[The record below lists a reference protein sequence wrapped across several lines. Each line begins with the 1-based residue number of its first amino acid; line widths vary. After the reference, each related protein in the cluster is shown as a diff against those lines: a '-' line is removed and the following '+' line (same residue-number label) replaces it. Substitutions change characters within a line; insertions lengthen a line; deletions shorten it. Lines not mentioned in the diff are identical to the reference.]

1 MLGAKQNLEVTRELN
16 AKKKLRS
23 ESKNRIKELD
33 LFFWCIYKNNVSK
46 KISDG
51 RFEIMSANYENEQA
65 ELKQIIEKL
74 SAKIFET
81 KEQSDPME
89 RFILNVHKYFDL

>member
-1 MLGAKQNLEVTRELN
+1 
-16 AKKKLRS
+16 
-23 ESKNRIKELD
+23 
-33 LFFWCIYKNNVSK
+33 
-46 KISDG
+46 
-51 RFEIMSANYENEQA
+51 MSANYENEQA